1 MVWVP
6 PRELTVEG
14 TLPLEYPTVQPAD
27 GTQPATIVDSM
38 PDPTTVEVKA
48 QNVMLLELNL
58 PAYLENRGL
67 SKTQVAAYI
76 SDVSMSARQ
85 FKFHLDVQPPFF
97 LTVHLP
103 KQWRVRGA
111 TVDGKTPEIYAY
123 DPDANTVFVGI
134 TETSS
139 LVDVVF
145 QLEPAM
151 ESITNTVVG
160 AFAIIIIIPFI
171 KTVIKEA
178 IEAFRKR

>member
-1 MVWVP
+1 MVWLP

-14 TLPLEYPTVQPAD
+14 TLPPEYPTVQPAD

-38 PDPTTVEVKA
+38 PDPTTVEVNA

-67 SKTQVAAYI
+67 SKTQVAAYV

-85 FKFHLDVQPPFF
+85 FRIHLDVQPPFF

-103 KQWRVRGA
+103 KQWKVRGA
-111 TVDGKTPEIYAY
+111 TVDGKTPELYAY

-134 TETSS
+134 TEASS
-139 LVDVVF
+139 PVDVVL

-151 ESITNTVVG
+151 ESITNVVVG
-160 AFAIIIIIPFI
+160 VFAIIIVVPFI
-171 KTVIKEA
+171 KAVIKEA